1 MMSSVSWVI
10 ENPEP
15 LWPFWAPC
23 FLSEDLRRLLGYGL
37 LSPSLEGGLELFL
50 LFLLSFSLSS
60 AISISYFRIVSV
72 SLLIVAA
79 CSEIIWACSEDKAV
93 K

>member
-1 MMSSVSWVI
+1 MMSSGSWVI

-23 FLSEDLRRLLGYGL
+23 FLSEDLRRLLGCGL

-60 AISISYFRIVSV
+60 AISISCFRIVSV
-72 SLLIVAA
+72 SNLIYSASDWIVT
-79 CSEIIWACSEDKAV
+79 K
-93 K
+93 